1 MPPDLTGQSF
11 TDLLREA
18 FENAPVEEPIT
29 SLGDLNNNRIY
40 VGDIGERGEM
50 SPGNPYDANW
60 DSVGVPGRFQIDNQG
75 NIALRAQ
82 RIEPISFQRSD
93 QARLADF
100 MEEYINMRNEENPM
114 IINYNT
120 CQRDVNYNNIED
132 VIMFREKLDRII
144 IQHYQGGP
152 H

>member
-1 MPPDLTGQSF
+1 MPPDLAGQSF

-18 FENAPVEEPIT
+18 FENAPVEEPII
-29 SLGDLNNNRIY
+29 SPDNLNNIY
-40 VGDIGERGEM
+40 VGAIGEGGEM
-50 SPGNPYDANW
+50 SPGNPYDINW
-60 DSVGVPGRFQIDNQG
+60 GSIGEPGRFEIDAQW
-75 NIALRAQ
+75 NIGLRAQ
-82 RIEPISFQRSD
+82 RIEPIHFQRSD

-120 CQRDVNYNNIED
+120 CQRDINYHNIED

-144 IQHYQGGP
+144 TQYYQGGP

>member
-11 TDLLREA
+11 NDLLIEA
-18 FENAPVEEPIT
+18 LETTSVEVPIT
-29 SLGDLNNNRIY
+29 SSGNLNNNIY
-40 VGDIGERGEM
+40 VGAIGERGEM
-50 SPGNPYDANW
+50 SPGNPYAVNW
-60 DSVGVPGRFQIDNQG
+60 NSIGVPGQLGINNQG
-75 NIALRAQ
+75 DVSIRAQ

-120 CQRDVNYNNIED
+120 CQRDINYNNIED

-144 IQHYQGGP
+144 TQYYQGGP